1 MLEIDIAADT
11 ELGQRAIEAVQQYI
25 RHNGEAS
32 YQGADE
38 WPIARSQI
46 SGLRQIALNEPRQVA
61 AFAEHQRQKAE
72 AKHKTTTKEERRSE
86 LEAEIAFWDLIKQLC
101 DGKPPKVPWSLT
113 QARDAALPAE
123 LQEEKQPPGAKLT
136 KEQQEARK
144 QKREARERWLR
155 QWESEH
161 YPVFF
166 QRFCAHYLYEM
177 AKRTRTDKRDEGD

>member
-11 ELGQRAIEAVQQYI
+11 ELGQRAQEAVKQYL
-25 RHNGEAS
+25 RQHGEEWYRCS
-32 YQGADE
+32 DD

-72 AKHKTTTKEERRSE
+72 AKHKTTKKEERQAE
-86 LEAEIAFWDLIKQLC
+86 LEAEIAFWELIKQLC

-113 QARDAALPAE
+113 QARDKALPAE
-123 LQEEKQPPGAKLT
+123 LQEERQPPGAKLT

-144 QKREARERWLR
+144 QKQAQRESWLR
-155 QWESEH
+155 RII
-161 YPVFF
+161 P
-166 QRFCAHYLYEM
+166 
-177 AKRTRTDKRDEGD
+177 G

>member
-11 ELGQRAIEAVQQYI
+11 ELGQQAKVAVEQYL
-25 RHNGEAS
+25 RQHGEES
-32 YQGADE
+32 YRSSDD

-46 SGLRQIALNEPRQVA
+46 SGLRQIAMNEPRQVA
-61 AFAEHQRQKAE
+61 AFAEHQRKKAE
-72 AKHKTTTKEERRSE
+72 AKLETTTKEERRSE
-86 LEAEIAFWDLIKQLC
+86 LEAEIAFWDLIKGLC
-101 DGKPPKVPWSLT
+101 DGKQPRVPWSLT
-113 QARDAALPAE
+113 QARDQALPAE

-144 QKREARERWLR
+144 QKREERERWLR

-177 AKRTRTDKRDEGD
+177 ARRTQSEKSDKGD